1 MSFETSP
8 VHISVTV
15 ELQTVV
21 CFIILTHIDPRNI
34 PWKPGRNVPEHPAYK
49 IY

>member
-1 MSFETSP
+1 MSLEISP

-21 CFIILTHIDPRNI
+21 YLIILTHIDPRNI
-34 PWKPGRNVPEHPAYK
+34 PWKPDRNVPQHPA
-49 IY
+49 